1 MGGKDSAMDCEGR
14 KAAQYLLP
22 SHSPS
27 APIFA
32 IPNSQQKSQRMT
44 PTGISIL
51 YEDNH
56 LIALNKP
63 AGLLVQGD
71 HTGDVTLEQLV
82 REYIRMDKGKP
93 GDAYLGVAHRIDR
106 PVSGVVLMAK
116 TSKALVRLNK
126 MFAEREVTK
135 IYWAVVTKRP
145 EMESGSLEHWLRK
158 NEEKNMSK
166 AFNKEERHT
175 KHCELDYR
183 MLVASDNYALL
194 EVRPK
199 TGRHHQIRVQLAKMG
214 CSIKGDLKYGAP
226 RSNPDGSVHL
236 HARRIELE
244 HPVRKEPLII
254 TAPVPNENLWK
265 VFSDMVEK
273 GKLDRLQ

>member
-1 MGGKDSAMDCEGR
+1 MSTT
-14 KAAQYLLP
+14 
-22 SHSPS
+22 S
-27 APIFA
+27 
-32 IPNSQQKSQRMT
+32 
-44 PTGISIL
+44 ISIL

-82 REYIRMDKGKP
+82 KDYIRTTYKKP
-93 GDAYLGVAHRIDR
+93 GEAYLGVAHRIDR

-116 TSKALVRLNK
+116 TSKALTRLNR
-126 MFAEREVTK
+126 MFAEREVKKT
-135 IYWAVVTKRP
+135 YWAVVCTRP
-145 EMESGSLEHWLRK
+145 EMETGTLTHWLRK

-175 KHCELDYR
+175 KFCELDYSILR
-183 MLVASDNYALL
+183 ASDNYTLL
-194 EVRPK
+194 EVIPK
-199 TGRHHQIRVQLAKMG
+199 TGRHHQIRVQLAKIG

-236 HARRIELE
+236 HARAIELE
-244 HPVRKEPLII
+244 HPVKKEPLII
-254 TAPVPNENLWK
+254 TAPVPDENLWRA
-265 VFSDMVEK
+265 FDEMMK
-273 GKLDRLQ
+273 GTVSKRKAGSSGR